1 MPATAANIVLA
12 TRAAVFDTRSDSAV
26 QTRNAGARDTG
37 AAPREAF
44 WDSVTDA
51 AIVNNAA
58 FALIGVERRR
68 LAVRV
73 QGITAFTGGMDF
85 TVATPTVALTD
96 AELAAAGNFLVS
108 RIEIDLESETTA
120 FEVFG

>member
-1 MPATAANIVLA
+1 MPATAANIALA
-12 TRAAVFDTRSDSAV
+12 TREAVYDTRSDTAV

-37 AAPREAF
+37 DTPRAAF

-58 FALIGVERRR
+58 FSLIGVERRR
-68 LAVRV
+68 FAVRV
-73 QGITAFTGGMDF
+73 QGATTFSGGLDF
-85 TVATPTVALTD
+85 TVATPTVTLVD
-96 AELAAAGNFLVS
+96 AELAANGSFLIS
-108 RIEIDLESETTA
+108 RIELDLESETTS